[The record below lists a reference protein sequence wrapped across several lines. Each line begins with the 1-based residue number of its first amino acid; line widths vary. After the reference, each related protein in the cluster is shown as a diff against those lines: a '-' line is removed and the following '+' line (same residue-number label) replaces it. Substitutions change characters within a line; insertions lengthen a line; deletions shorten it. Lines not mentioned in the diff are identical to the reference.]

1 MTDQEGKKIEI
12 PDRVQRAIT
21 EVSQTEDGWIL
32 FQWMMRQCSFHTS
45 TIVGDPQS
53 HEINIYGTLF
63 NEARR
68 RLYLDLRRFIPHGVR
83 RKIEN

>member
-1 MTDQEGKKIEI
+1 MTDQGAKEV
-12 PDRVQRAIT
+12 PNSVQRAIT
-21 EVSQTEDGWIL
+21 QIAQTEDGREL
-32 FQWMMRQCSFHTS
+32 FRYLMRMCNFHTS
-45 TIVGDPQS
+45 TIVGNPQS

-68 RLYLDLRRFIPHGVR
+68 RLYLDLRRYIPHAIR

>member
-1 MTDQEGKKIEI
+1 MGDQGDKNI
-12 PDRVQRAIT
+12 PGSIQKAIT
-21 EVSQTEDGWIL
+21 EVSQTSEGQEL
-32 FQWMMRQCSFHTS
+32 FRWMMRQCSFHTS

-53 HEINIYGTLF
+53 HEINVYGTLF

-68 RLYLDLRRFIPHGVR
+68 RLYLDVRRHIPHGIR

>member
-1 MTDQEGKKIEI
+1 MEDHEGK
-12 PDRVQRAIT
+12 T
-21 EVSQTEDGWIL
+21 EVPNTIQKAVISISETAEGQEFFKYL
-32 FQWMMRQCSFHTS
+32 LRQCSFHTS
-45 TIVGDPQS
+45 TVVGNPQS

-68 RLYLDLRRFIPHGVR
+68 RLYLDIRRYIPHAIR